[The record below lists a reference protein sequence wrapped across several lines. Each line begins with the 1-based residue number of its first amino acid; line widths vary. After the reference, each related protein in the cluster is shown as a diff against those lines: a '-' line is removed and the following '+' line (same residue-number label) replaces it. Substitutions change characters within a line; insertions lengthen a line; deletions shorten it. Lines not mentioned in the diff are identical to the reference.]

1 MADIP
6 ASRFQE
12 LYGRAMTTADRNR
25 LIRVKAALRLSE
37 NDELWPILMT
47 LDHYSATTA
56 AARVEILKAL
66 ATLPETLNA
75 SLALLEQAAGRK
87 ADAAIAR
94 AVETGIDKLSRV
106 VVTRSQTTADNVSG
120 RQKITAA
127 IIGGLL
133 ALVFMGVGG
142 AGAYF
147 YVDSQIGICVDPA
160 RMTPGGRLAC
170 YVER

>member
-1 MADIP
+1 MTDVL
-6 ASRFQE
+6 SNLFQQI
-12 LYGRAMTTADRNR
+12 YGRAMTSADRDR
-25 LIRVKAALRLSE
+25 LIRVKAGLGLSE
-37 NDELWPILMT
+37 HDELWPVIMV

-94 AVETGIDKLSRV
+94 AVETGIDKLSRI

-133 ALVFMGVGG
+133 ALVFMVVGG

-160 RMTPGGRLAC
+160 GMTAEGRMAC
-170 YVER
+170 FVER

>member
-1 MADIP
+1 MSDIP

-12 LYGRAMTTADRNR
+12 LYERAMTTADRNR

-37 NDELWPILMT
+37 NDELWPIIMT

-94 AVETGIDKLSRV
+94 AVETGIDKLFRV

-160 RMTPGGRLAC
+160 GMTPVGRLAC
-170 YVER
+170 FVER